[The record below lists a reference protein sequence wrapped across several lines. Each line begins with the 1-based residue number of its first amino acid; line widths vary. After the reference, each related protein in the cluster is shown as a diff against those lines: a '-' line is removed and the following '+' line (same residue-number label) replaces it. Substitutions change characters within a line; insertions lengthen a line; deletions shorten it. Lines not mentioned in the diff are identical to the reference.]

1 MARKNSG
8 KNDELVVMFADVVGS
23 TRLYE
28 ELGDADAQRIISATL
43 GVVRD
48 ICEAHHGETKAE
60 LGDELMVVF
69 EDAGDA
75 AASACDI
82 HAKIPE
88 RIAIES
94 PDSPITM
101 RIGMHMGPVLEN
113 DTGNETVKIAQWAAS
128 NAKSEQTL
136 ATEVV
141 IDSLPR
147 IFQAVSRYVDDETWN
162 FISIEHVTLHEIIWD
177 VEGVTAFAGEKPTMK
192 NQRCKEVVFEYMGQ
206 QISLNVDRPVISVGR
221 GNQNDLIVQ
230 NDLISRQH
238 FSAQLSRGRATVT
251 DNSTNGTVISHPDGT
266 NEPVKNETLPLNGRG
281 EIIIGRPPKIDEKY
295 VIRYVCS

>member
-1 MARKNSG
+1 MINKNGQG
-8 KNDELVVMFADVVGS
+8 KNLVVMFADVVGS
-23 TRLYE
+23 TSLYE
-28 ELGDADAQRIISATL
+28 ELGDFDAQRIISTTL
-43 GVVRD
+43 DLVRD
-48 ICEAHHGETKAE
+48 ICDAHHGESKFE
-60 LGDELMVVF
+60 LGDEVMVVF

-94 PDSPITM
+94 PDTPITM
-101 RIGMHMGPVLEN
+101 RIGMHMGSVPEN
-113 DTGNETVKIAQWAAS
+113 EMGSETVKIAQWAAT
-128 NAKSEQTL
+128 NAKAEQTL
-136 ATEVV
+136 ATQIV

-162 FISIEHVTLHEIIWD
+162 FISIEHMTLHEIIWD
-177 VEGVTAFAGEKPTMK
+177 VEGVTAFAGEKPTLK
-192 NQRCKEVVFEYMGQ
+192 NQRCKEVVFEYMGK
-206 QISLNVDRPVISVGR
+206 QINLNVDRPVISVGR
-221 GNQNDLIVQ
+221 GSQNDLIVE

-266 NEPVKNETLPLNGRG
+266 NEPVKNETLPLNGQG
-281 EIIIGRPPKIDEKY
+281 EIIIGRPPKIDDRY
-295 VIRYVCS
+295 IIRYVCS